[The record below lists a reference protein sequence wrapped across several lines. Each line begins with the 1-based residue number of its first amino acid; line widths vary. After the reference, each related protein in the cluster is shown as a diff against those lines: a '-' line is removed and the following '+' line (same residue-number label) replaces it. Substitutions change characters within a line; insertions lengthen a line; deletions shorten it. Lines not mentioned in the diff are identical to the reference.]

1 MCGESCMKVA
11 VGSLNELKI
20 EAVRRVFEE
29 YFPRV
34 FVEAVSVDVPP
45 QPIGFEET
53 LRGAVKRG
61 LEALRRLDADYG
73 VGIEA
78 GLIQMPY
85 TITGYVDQHICA
97 IIDRDERVTLGFS
110 ASFEFPAE
118 VVERILAGK
127 AVEAEE
133 VMDKIAG
140 TKEIGKGIGAIGY
153 LTSKKMNRIDLCV
166 QAVISALIPRLN
178 SHLYPKKWPRAG
190 ELL

>member
-1 MCGESCMKVA
+1 MKVA

-53 LRGAVKRG
+53 LRGAVRRG

-97 IIDRDERVTLGFS
+97 IIDRDERVTPLGFS

-118 VVERILAGK
+118 IVKCILAGK
-127 AVEAEE
+127 AAEAKE
-133 VMDKIAG
+133 VMDKIAR
-140 TKEIGKGIGAIGY
+140 TKEIGRGMGAIGY
-153 LTSKKMNRIDLCV
+153 LTSRKMNRIDLCI

-178 SHLYPKKWPRAG
+178 TQLYPRKWPKAS